1 MQHPPRGKSAAFSI
15 WSPPAPGCR
24 RSRRRLT
31 RRAYG
36 RLAPGRADTTRGCLR
51 ASEQLCSTAS
61 TRADVVWG
69 RTKKRDA
76 WGRRKESNRP
86 KDEWVVTTVEHL
98 RIVSDELWT
107 SAHEALQ
114 RGARPGTARSGAAR
128 RGCRGAIDTLKA
140 ELARLE
146 GELTRYADAIADAGP
161 LATILQAAKVREQR
175 RDAIRA
181 ELPAEEGN
189 WAHSRREKGET
200 DG

>member
-1 MQHPPRGKSAAFSI
+1 MVAAGTGLPTIAQTLNAEGLRSPRARAGRHHSWVPSSI
-15 WSPPAPGCR
+15 RTALFN
-24 RSRRRLT
+24 RL
-31 RRAYG
+31 YKG
-36 RLAPGRADTTRGCLR
+36 
-51 ASEQLCSTAS
+51 
-61 TRADVVWG
+61 DVVWG

-140 ELARLE
+140 ELARRE